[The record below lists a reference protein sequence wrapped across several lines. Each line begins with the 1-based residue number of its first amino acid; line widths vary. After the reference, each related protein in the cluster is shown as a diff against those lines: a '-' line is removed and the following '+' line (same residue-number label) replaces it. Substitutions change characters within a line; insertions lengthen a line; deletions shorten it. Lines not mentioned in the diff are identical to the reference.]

1 MAPTGATK
9 HPSQVGIIQ
18 TAQDGDATTSSIV
31 VQRAATTVQ
40 HELTDT
46 QASGSGSGSDGSQ
59 FTAKV
64 LVPSTQDHDTAS
76 SSGGVQ
82 SEGWIVSGEDWQKCQ
97 TILEACK
104 AETRSPPMQK
114 HVADLSDMLQKLNKQ
129 ERPSRN
135 ELRQMAKSLCVPQKK
150 DGANIDV

>member
-1 MAPTGATK
+1 MAPKGATK
-9 HPSQVGIIQ
+9 HPTQLGIIQ

-31 VQRAATTVQ
+31 MQRAATIVQ

-46 QASGSGSGSDGSQ
+46 QASRNGSGSDGSQ

-64 LVPSTQDHDTAS
+64 LVPSTQDRDTAS

-82 SEGWIVSGEDWQKCQ
+82 SEDWIVSEEDWQKCQ

-104 AETRSPPMQK
+104 TELRSPR
-114 HVADLSDMLQKLNKQ
+114 S
-129 ERPSRN
+129 
-135 ELRQMAKSLCVPQKK
+135 
-150 DGANIDV
+150 NI